1 MNSVVDPHLTS
12 FTIVPGSPK
21 RTPMMNDSP
30 ETPTKNDNLNISLLL
45 LEILDD
51 QPIKRLHVRKVASIF
66 HARCNRKLI
75 ASENLD
81 DLRETLKQFMHVRV
95 DGNMLCRASDLTS
108 FYREFEAKICDLF
121 LRDSRIYLGEM
132 EQKYRR
138 RFKDSFGCSL
148 MIVRLAYG
156 FETDKDLLRSFER
169 LSYVANSGEPF
180 LELAP
185 VIPALH
191 RNSNT
196 AANEADDDIDDSTCA
211 NICQLIDA
219 TEIKSIH
226 ISQLGTEYTNKFHKK
241 ISFKGL
247 GFKKLRN
254 YVESLRSVKIVC
266 SVVLRAECERP
277 FLWFENCVVASLES
291 KSSTQAAV
299 FVSTLYPIF
308 RQKVPCSESMFLI
321 LEHCKSFDVI
331 MGAIF
336 RASDV
341 VMRSSLTQSKESMKS
356 WLKSSL
362 EESATGKM
370 PFEHMKERFC
380 SRYRYVMGTFL
391 DMSALSNNDFLT
403 IIENS
408 FAFFDLEYGCTGRK
422 LKNACFRL
430 RKEDVSKK
438 VKFDLSNQEGT
449 PTVQIAGDNATH
461 DRIPDVGI
469 PQDNSSLDVEEKMSC
484 SGLMETSKITPDSE
498 IRCLPTD
505 TVLKMELNDS
515 FETTYSTNKNSLDVN
530 ESMTIMPTSDETSL
544 KLDKTIDETSLKLDE
559 TIGETSLDLNES
571 MTTMHTVGVSSSVTA
586 NDLSIDTS
594 VFTNDTNLARDL
606 SSTLSTKSIGEIG
619 EGSCDVQALQ
629 QHRYSVTG
637 ELSTPKK
644 TGTSP
649 EGFSD
654 QQSVSRDKDANS
666 SFRLDG
672 FSNEM
677 KTKVA
682 SVAAVILKKKRSH
695 RKRSDL
701 FVFCNPS
708 ILDNS
713 DLDKMEETLH
723 LIIQACL
730 FDEATPFNKELFLF
744 LSRFDKSHEEMGLR
758 DAQIEDLF
766 DFLVLKC
773 CSKIS

>member
-1 MNSVVDPHLTS
+1 MNSVADPHLTS

-21 RTPMMNDSP
+21 RTSMMHDSP
-30 ETPTKNDNLNISLLL
+30 ETPTKNDDLNISLLL

-81 DLRETLKQFMHVRV
+81 DLRETLKQFTHVRV

-156 FETDKDLLRSFER
+156 FETDKDLLRSFEK

-191 RNSNT
+191 RTSNT

-266 SVVLRAECERP
+266 SVVVRAECERP
-277 FLWFENCVVASLES
+277 FLWFENCVVASLEN

-308 RQKVPCSESMFLI
+308 RQRVPCSESMFLI

-331 MGAIF
+331 MGTIF

-356 WLKSSL
+356 WLISSL

-380 SRYRYVMGTFL
+380 SRYRYVMGTFV

-408 FAFFDLEYGCTGRK
+408 FSFFDLEYGCTGRK

-430 RKEDVSKK
+430 KKEDVNKK
-438 VKFDLSNQEGT
+438 VKFDLSNQEGI
-449 PTVQIAGDNATH
+449 PTVQSAGDNKTN
-461 DRIPDVGI
+461 DRIPDVI
-469 PQDNSSLDVEEKMSC
+469 MPQDNSSLDVEEKMSC
-484 SGLMETSKITPDSE
+484 SGLMETSKITPDRE
-498 IRCLPTD
+498 IRCPPAD

-515 FETTYSTNKNSLDVN
+515 FATTHSTNENSLDLN

-544 KLDKTIDETSLKLDE
+544 KLDETIDDTSLKLDE
-559 TIGETSLDLNES
+559 TIGETCLNLNES
-571 MTTMHTVGVSSSVTA
+571 MATMHTAGVTSLVAA

-594 VFTNDTNLARDL
+594 VFTNDTKLARDC
-606 SSTLSTKSIGEIG
+606 SATLSTKSIGEIG
-619 EGSCDVQALQ
+619 EGGCNAQALQ

-637 ELSTPKK
+637 ELTTPKK
-644 TGTSP
+644 TGTSS
-649 EGFSD
+649 EVFSD
-654 QQSVSRDKDANS
+654 QQSASLDKDANS
-666 SFRLDG
+666 SFKLDG

-695 RKRSDL
+695 RKRSEL

-713 DLDKMEETLH
+713 DLDKMDETLH

-744 LSRFDKSHEEMGLR
+744 LSRFDKSHEEKGLR
-758 DAQIEDLF
+758 DAQLEDLF
-766 DFLVLKC
+766 DFLLLKC
-773 CSKIS
+773 CSKMF